1 MAGTRFRIATAIA
14 GIVAGAL
21 VAFSAALY
29 FSRRISAYQELGVHV
44 ISTADRVLGVMRD
57 AQGGGEQLTR
67 IVPTDTSGVAQ
78 IRANEVLGRVLD
90 RVPAYFLVLDS
101 QDKLLYSSSLVRLLP
116 PEDQEELQ
124 RVAFELRVGQEGA
137 IVPIRYDTLARDRLL
152 LVARRDPGLGPNIS
166 RVVAA
171 LPASTADLAAQ
182 MILGTLLVLA
192 PIVLLASIGVAYL
205 LASQAFSP
213 VDQLI
218 NEVEAISDGRSLHR
232 RLPVDASD
240 DELGRVSATL
250 NEMIARLEGSFAALR
265 RFTADASH
273 ELKTPLTVLRADVER
288 AMHPGTAQ
296 GDRLVALE
304 EALQEVARMSNLVDS
319 LLTLARADEGR
330 FDLHREPVQLEPL
343 IRDVFETAVILG
355 EEAGV
360 SVTLP
365 LVEDGMVLG
374 DRTRL
379 RQLYLNIVTN
389 ALKYTSRGGKVEITL
404 SHRNNGEIAVAVRD
418 TGVGISAAD
427 LPHIFDRFW
436 RADRAR
442 SRRAPEG
449 GGERGGFGLG
459 LSISQWIVTAH
470 GGTLSVQ
477 SRLGR
482 GSIFTVLLPLV
493 EPDQAEPLS
502 IS

>member
-1 MAGTRFRIATAIA
+1 MAGTRFRIATAVA

-21 VAFSAALY
+21 IAFSVALY
-29 FSRRISAYQELGVHV
+29 YSRRASAYQELGIHV
-44 ISTADRVLGVMRD
+44 ISTADRVLGAMRD
-57 AQGGGEQLTR
+57 VQSGGDSLTR
-67 IVPTDTSGVAQ
+67 IVPTGNGVAQ
-78 IRANEVLGRVLD
+78 VRANEVLGRVLD
-90 RVPAYFLVLDS
+90 RFPAYFLVLDS

-137 IVPIRYDTLARDRLL
+137 IVPIRYDALARDRLL
-152 LVARRDPGLGPNIS
+152 LVARRDPSLSPDIS

-182 MILGTLLVLA
+182 LILGTLLVLA
-192 PIVLLASIGVAYL
+192 PIILLTSIGVAYL
-205 LASQAFSP
+205 LAAQAFSP

-240 DELGRVSATL
+240 EELGRVSATL

-296 GDRLVALE
+296 ADRLVALE

-343 IRDVFETAVILG
+343 VREVFETAVILG

-404 SHRNNGEIAVAVRD
+404 SHRNNSEIAVAVRD

-442 SRRAPEG
+442 SRRTGVDG

-459 LSISQWIVTAH
+459 LAISQWIVTAH

-482 GSIFTVLLPLV
+482 GSIFTVLLPLA
-493 EPDQAEPLS
+493 EPDVAEPLS